1 MAWIDLSLDYEFTD
15 QFYDEVKA
23 GKVLVFDYEGS
34 EIAMKIKRIKGK
46 KVWAENITL
55 YRPDEVAIKDKVE

>member
-1 MAWIDLSLDYEFTD
+1 MAWIDLSQDYEFTD

-34 EIAMKIKRIKGK
+34 EISMKIKRISGK

-55 YRPDEVAIKDKVE
+55 YRPDEVQIKDKVE